1 MIGSHPNSERNFGIS
16 SGVIR
21 IVCSYVGV
29 ARQISISITCDDCE
43 TPQPPVTMIGAS
55 PMDIPD
61 FSAANYTVEIYAVD
75 NSEKRV
81 EDNTIVKSVT
91 VFTGVIYIEV

>member
-1 MIGSHPNSERNFGIS
+1 MTGSHPNSESNLGIS

-21 IVCSYVGV
+21 VFCSFVGV
-29 ARQISISITCDDCE
+29 ARQISVSITCDDCE
-43 TPQPPVTMIGAS
+43 IPQPPVTMIRAS

-61 FSAANYTVEIYAVD
+61 FSAANYTVEIFAVD
-75 NSEKRV
+75 NNEKRV

-91 VFTGVIYIEV
+91 VFTGVL